1 VLDPALVSD
10 AVVWWTG
17 WGRKSWPSRD
27 DDAVVERFGEDAALD
42 ILLAVKGRE
51 RDLSTSTTWQGAPT
65 LAKMG
70 ERAAADFRLLHPDV
84 S

>member
-42 ILLAVKGRE
+42 ILPAVKGLE
-51 RDLSTSTTWQGAPT
+51 RDL
-65 LAKMG
+65 
-70 ERAAADFRLLHPDV
+70 
-84 S
+84 